1 MGRKKSY
8 DRAEAA
14 ESALQ
19 AFWQHGYQQTS
30 LRDLEEATG
39 VNRYGLYDSFTD
51 KEGLFRECIV
61 QYAAQAAVMLGEL
74 AALGMD
80 GLLAMIGR
88 FVTAAD
94 DDPACQRGCLI
105 VSALLERGH
114 LSAET
119 CERLEQHTELLLST
133 IRGILRDSAQPRVG
147 RPEEWE
153 LCPPECPLQEVT
165 SASFMVR
172 GVTPRSTCWLTLTLC
187 RSIGYGATVGV

>member
-51 KEGLFRECIV
+51 KQGLFRECIV

-74 AALGMD
+74 AAQGMD

-94 DDPACQRGCLI
+94 DDPACHRGCLI
-105 VSALLERGH
+105 VSSLLERGH

-119 CERLEQHTELLLST
+119 CERLEEHTELLLST
-133 IRGILRDSAQPRVG
+133 IRGILRDEQQAGRLRADLELEECVEFIHLLLVGLPTMSRLSTDRSAMQLAARSAKRVLESW
-147 RPEEWE
+147 R
-153 LCPPECPLQEVT
+153 C
-165 SASFMVR
+165 
-172 GVTPRSTCWLTLTLC
+172 
-187 RSIGYGATVGV
+187 